1 MTKRSTDRVHHQV
14 TSIPRL
20 QLHGITLYRQIQLVY
35 DCDGVR
41 VVETEVSLCSQESFE
56 VVPEWQQGEPVP
68 RYLPPSKGTLRRLA
82 DAVREGLGLKESS
95 PPPSPA
101 DQRAQNIANT
111 VRRRHSIHLPPGKFA
126 PTSARTPRL
135 VLNKTFARC
144 LHLFLAYIR
153 KLCIM

>member
-1 MTKRSTDRVHHQV
+1 M
-14 TSIPRL
+14 
-20 QLHGITLYRQIQLVY
+20 Y

-41 VVETEVSLCSQESFE
+41 VVETQVSVCSQESFE

-111 VRRRHSIHLPPGKFA
+111 VRKTPQCSPSTGKFA
-126 PTSARTPRL
+126 LGPP
-135 VLNKTFARC
+135 N
-144 LHLFLAYIR
+144 
-153 KLCIM
+153 